1 MLYSALTSS
10 GPQLQRQLISKS
22 WLGALSPEFYLTPKV
37 GQLQKTSY
45 IQILDTALS
54 SDSEEVLGDESTD
67 KEDWTCQEYLNDN
80 GLAADY
86 VHCDTCEHWFHKKFA
101 RKSELDVFSC

>member
-1 MLYSALTSS
+1 MT
-10 GPQLQRQLISKS
+10 GCFKPRISPDTRIRTAAKNR
-22 WLGALSPEFYLTPKV
+22 
-37 GQLQKTSY
+37 SY

-54 SDSEEVLGDESTD
+54 SDSEEVSGDESTD

-86 VHCDTCEHWFHKKFA
+86 VRCDTCEHWFHKNFA
-101 RKSELDVFSC
+101 WKSELDVFSCKFCLEN